1 MIFQKIRTH
10 IFSFIY
16 ILLLSSIAFPQMQ
29 DVAKIK
35 VEDKSISIQQ
45 GENFSIN
52 VSITVDATWHIN
64 SNKPNDDF
72 LIPTEISA
80 RGNGLKLISVNYP
93 ICGKETSLSAT
104 PL

>member
-1 MIFQKIRTH
+1 MIFRKIRIH

-64 SNKPNDDF
+64 SNKPNDSLQKNHYPLSF
-72 LIPTEISA
+72 L
-80 RGNGLKLISVNYP
+80 RLRRRYYG
-93 ICGKETSLSAT
+93 
-104 PL
+104 